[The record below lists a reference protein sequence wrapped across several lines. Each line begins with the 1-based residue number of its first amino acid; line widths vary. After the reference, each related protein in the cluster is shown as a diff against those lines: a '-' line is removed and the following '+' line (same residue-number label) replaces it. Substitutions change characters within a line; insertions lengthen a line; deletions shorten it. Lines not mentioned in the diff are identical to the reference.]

1 MVTGTDI
8 ELIVTKIYF
17 MKKIMYVLTLGLGMS
32 LFTTNIQ
39 AQTVV
44 TRSHKAKST
53 AIGAGLGAITGAVI
67 SRDKSKG
74 AIIGGVAGAAGGYAV
89 GAHKDR
95 KYGRKRVVKD

>member
-1 MVTGTDI
+1 
-8 ELIVTKIYF
+8 
-17 MKKIMYVLTLGLGMS
+17 MKKIMYAMTLGLGMS
-32 LFTTNIQ
+32 LFSVTHVD

-44 TRSHKAKST
+44 TRSHKGKST
-53 AIGAGLGAITGAVI
+53 AIGAGLGALTGAAI

-95 KYGRKRVVKD
+95 KYGRKRVVKY

>member
-1 MVTGTDI
+1 
-8 ELIVTKIYF
+8 

-32 LFTTNIQ
+32 IFATNNLQ

-53 AIGAGLGAITGAVI
+53 AIGAGLGAVTGAVI
-67 SRDKSKG
+67 SHDKSKG

-95 KYGRKRVVKD
+95 KYGRKRVVKY

>member
-1 MVTGTDI
+1 
-8 ELIVTKIYF
+8 
-17 MKKIMYVLTLGLGMS
+17 MKKIMYAMTLGLGLSVMS
-32 LFTTNIQ
+32 FGHVD

-44 TRSHKAKST
+44 TRSHKGKST
-53 AIGAGLGAITGAVI
+53 AIGAGLGAVTGAVL

-95 KYGRKRVVKD
+95 KYGRKRIVKR